1 MPIDTSNITIDDT
14 LPMQSQMSPGTEHS
28 IFAFKVGT
36 DGAPVKGSQG
46 WYKIS
51 TLIDTL
57 GQEATAAKDAAL
69 AAQTA
74 AESAKDAAQS
84 SASAAATSA
93 STASS
98 KASSASKAASAAATS
113 ASNASSSASQA
124 ASSKTAAESAKTAAE
139 TAKTQAK
146 SSASAASSSASSAS
160 KSASAA
166 QTAKT
171 EAESAKTAAQ
181 SAQAAAEAAKEACEQ
196 LAEDFNIDSLTTT
209 INNKLGKTEI
219 QGNAYRRLPAGTVI
233 WFAGLTAKKP
243 AGTLICDGSLVSR
256 TQYADLFAAIGT
268 KYGAGNGSTTFALP
282 NLMDGGDSGNLGR
295 FIRAATS
302 DGEVGVKQSDAIRD
316 ITGSLN
322 FHGNRN
328 GAGATTLQSVT
339 GAFIGYTQQS
349 NYLELQQFA
358 NAAAT
363 SYCTATLMASAVVN
377 TDTENRPY
385 GLCLLPLVAY

>member
-1 MPIDTSNITIDDT
+1 MPIDTSNVTIDDT
-14 LPMQSQMSPGTEHS
+14 LPMQSQMSPGAEHS
-28 IFAFKVGT
+28 IFAFKVGA

-51 TLIDTL
+51 TLIDAL

-69 AAQTA
+69 AAQKA
-74 AESAKDAAQS
+74 AESAKSAAQS
-84 SASAAATSA
+84 SASKAATSA

-98 KASSASKAASAAATS
+98 KASSASSSASAAATS
-113 ASNASSSASQA
+113 ASNASSSATQA
-124 ASSKTAAESAKTAAE
+124 ASSKTAAENAKAAAE
-139 TAKTQAK
+139 TAKKQAQ

-160 KSASAA
+160 SSASAA
-166 QTAKT
+166 QDAKT
-171 EAESAKTAAQ
+171 AAESAKDAAQ
-181 SAQAAAEAAKEACEQ
+181 SAQDAAVAAKETCEQ

-219 QGNAYRRLPAGTVI
+219 QGNAYRRLPAGTII

-282 NLMDGGDSGNLGR
+282 NLMDGGDNGNLGR

-302 DGEVGVKQSDAIRD
+302 DSEVGVKQSDAIRD
-316 ITGSLN
+316 ITGYI
-322 FHGNRN
+322 GA
-328 GAGATTLQSVT
+328 AGAHVYQDCA
-339 GAFIGYTQQS
+339 GAFYDNGISG
-349 NYLELQQFA
+349 
-358 NAAAT
+358 AAAISSSESGQGKAGVYFSSSKAT
-363 SYCTATLMASAVVN
+363 NTAEE
-377 TDTENRPY
+377 DRPVSISFF
-385 GLCLLPLVAY
+385 PLIAY